1 MQVHHSLDFIKP
13 IPAPVVTVGSFDG
26 VHVGHRVIIQRLN
39 DLAARVAGASVLIT
53 FSPHPRKV
61 LYPDT
66 AGKDL
71 KMISSFS
78 EKCLLLEEAGLDH
91 LVVIE
96 FTRDFA
102 RTSSDEFV
110 KDYLLDKL
118 HAHTLVV
125 GFNHFFGYNKEG
137 SYASL
142 YRDREMY
149 GYRVEEIPEQEIQNE
164 TVSSTRIRKALKEGN
179 IQRANAYLEHFFLI
193 LTKLEAVQGTRRK
206 GDFSAYGFRVDD
218 EHKLLPPEGAYAV
231 SFQNRS
237 RIRKGLVLITSARNI
252 LLPLEPFFCT
262 VEEVFQI
269 QFHKQIESGFFTS
282 QEKLLDRVR
291 ELIY

>member
-39 DLAARVAGASVLIT
+39 DLAAKVAGASVLIT

-66 AGKDL
+66 AGKNL

-142 YRDREMY
+142 YRDREKY

-164 TVSSTRIRKALKEGN
+164 TVSSTRIRKALREGN

-193 LTKLEAVQGTRRK
+193 LTKLEAVQGTRK
-206 GDFSAYGFRVDD
+206 EGDFSAYGFRVDD
-218 EHKLLPPEGAYAV
+218 EHKLMPPEGAYAV
-231 SFQNRS
+231 SFQNHS

-262 VEEVFQI
+262 VEEVFRI

>member
-1 MQVHHSLDFIKP
+1 MQVHHSLDFRKP

-39 DLAARVAGASVLIT
+39 DLAAGVAGASVLIT

-91 LVVIE
+91 LVVLE
-96 FTRDFA
+96 FTREFA
-102 RTSSDEFV
+102 RTPSDEFV
-110 KDYLLDKL
+110 KEYLVDKL
-118 HAHTLVV
+118 HAHTIVV

-137 SYASL
+137 NYASL
-142 YRDREMY
+142 YRDREKY

-164 TVSSTRIRKALKEGN
+164 TVSSTRIRKALQEGN
-179 IQRANAYLEHFFLI
+179 IQRANAYLEHFFLV
-193 LTKLEAVQGTRRK
+193 LTYLETNQRTLGER
-206 GDFSAYGFRVDD
+206 DFSEFVFRVDD

-231 SFQNRS
+231 SFQTQN
-237 RIRKGLVLITSARNI
+237 RIRKGLVLIQSAKNI
-252 LLPLEPFFCT
+252 LLPLEPISCT
-262 VEEVFQI
+262 AEEDFRI